1 MKKLILVTIM
11 IGLAACTN
19 QTAERYAQEVEQQDQ
34 IKDDSYEKFEYDK
47 VDVYHI
53 QEIDGCEYIL
63 VNGYGNH
70 EPALTHKGNCKYCL
84 QRNQQQTLET
94 YINENTE
101 VTNEP

>member
-1 MKKLILVTIM
+1 MKKLIL
-11 IGLAACTN
+11 AAIVFGIVSCN
-19 QTAERYAQEVEQQDQ
+19 QQQEQQTTSSQ
-34 IKDDSYEKFEYDK
+34 IKDDSYEKFEYGG

-84 QRNQQQTLET
+84 QRNQQSISET
-94 YINENTE
+94 YNSEDTE
-101 VTNEP
+101 VTNDN